1 MQKEYM
7 RCQNCIFL
15 NKTPTDDHCAVIA
28 NSVVDNVDDHIIHFP
43 IVLYPK
49 RMWCGQGEWEGTAK
63 DNPEVK
69 ILYRWGEWDN

>member
-15 NKTPTDDHCAVIA
+15 NREDTDIYCHLKP
-28 NSVVDNVDDHIIHFP
+28 HIITESEERVLIDFP
-43 IVLYPK
+43 VIYASEL
-49 RMWCGQGEWEGTAK
+49 WCGQGEWEGAAK